1 MANCS
6 PEWPDFL
13 ATESDNRLI
22 TLDGKTMCVVEWAEQ
37 AGLKPGMVFDR
48 LALGWSLKEALGP
61 KRPYRRRTNF

>member
-1 MANCS
+1 
-6 PEWPDFL
+6 
-13 ATESDNRLI
+13 
-22 TLDGKTMCVVEWAEQ
+22 MCVVEWAEQ